1 MKKQIVWAAI
11 AAVALTSCQEEKDFQ
26 NAEKLEKGVSII
38 MQGGATTRS
47 GESTEVA
54 SAREGVSIEL
64 GKIGG
69 QTLYL
74 EETVVDL
81 NNIAPETK
89 GTPVYTENLGHLYRD
104 KVRVHTISG
113 DYTDDSNFD
122 AQDNQMYNNAW
133 RYQHEYSVNIWDPET
148 TDVEFY
154 VHAPS
159 DMTAATHGVSNVSG
173 YNNGSFSFS
182 YTSPTTAE
190 NQQDIVFGWAKA
202 NYSQYRAAYDAQGGL
217 RITLYH
223 ALSGVKFAIANDLAD
238 RTKNSIQVTGISL
251 IGLDNTGTC
260 TITDGGESISWA
272 SSKTATDN
280 ALSQAIDADDLVDFD
295 KATDKN
301 HFGDTY
307 FNGGTNQ
314 NLNDAQATKTFW
326 LIPQGFSDSDAV
338 LRISYTMNGRNEYLD
353 INLGDAIPST
363 TWSQGQLRTYT
374 LRLDEVNVKIED
386 TVTIATA
393 TEHIETPWGNEDIST
408 FKGSTKQDVTITNTS
423 NTDAY
428 IRVALIGQWRT
439 PSGDPVFGY
448 TDFTEGVQ
456 LVDSWYMDQF
466 VTVPPATKPAEK
478 QGKFTGLP
486 GNNWVKGDDGF
497 YYYTQA
503 VAPGKIIGTAPEG
516 ATNAADYLGD
526 PLFTKYEILST
537 PAAAIAGAIQNIHFT
552 LEIAVQAISTNKL
565 VNGTKYTNYQEAW
578 AAALASE

>member
-1 MKKQIVWAAI
+1 MKKQIVWAAL
-11 AAVALTSCQEEKDFQ
+11 AAIALTSCQEEKDFQ
-26 NAEKLEKGVSII
+26 KAEKLEKGVSII

-54 SAREGVSIEL
+54 SVREGVSIEL

-81 NNIAPETK
+81 NDIAPETK
-89 GTPVYTENLGHLYRD
+89 GTPVYTENLGFLYRD
-104 KVRVHTISG
+104 KVRVHTVRG
-113 DYTDDSNFD
+113 TFTDDSNFD
-122 AQDNQMYNNAW
+122 AQGNQMYNNAW
-133 RYQHEYSVNIWDPET
+133 RYKHEYSENIWDPET
-148 TDVEFY
+148 ADVEFY
-154 VHAPS
+154 VYAPS
-159 DMTAATHGVSNVSG
+159 DMTATAHGVSNIRDYSA
-173 YNNGSFSFS
+173 GSLKFS
-182 YTSPTTAE
+182 YTSPATATD
-190 NQQDIVFGWAKA
+190 QQDIVFGWAKA
-202 NYSQYRAAYDAQGGL
+202 NYGQYRAAYDAQGGL

-223 ALSGVKFAIANDLAD
+223 ALSGVKFAIANDLTD

-260 TITDGGESISWA
+260 TITNGGESISWA
-272 SSKTATDN
+272 SSKTATDT
-280 ALSQAIDADDLVDFD
+280 LSQAISPNDLVDFD

-307 FNGGTNQ
+307 FNGGTSQ

-326 LIPQGFSDSDAV
+326 VIPQSLNGSKAV
-338 LRISYTMNGRNEYLD
+338 LRINYTMNNRAEYLD
-353 INLGDAIPST
+353 INLGTAIPST
-363 TWSQGQLRTYT
+363 TWRKGELRTYT
-374 LRLDEVNVKIED
+374 LRLDEVKVKIED
-386 TVTIATA
+386 SVTIGTD
-393 TEHIETPWGNEDIST
+393 TEHIKTPWGEEDITT
-408 FKGSTKQDVTITNTS
+408 FKGSTKQNVVITNTS

-428 IRVALIGQWRT
+428 IRAAIIGQWRT

-448 TDFTEGVQ
+448 TDFTHGVQ
-456 LVDSWYMDQF
+456 AVDSWYMDQF

-486 GNNWVKGDDGF
+486 GTKWVKGDDGF
-497 YYYTQA
+497 YYYTDP
-503 VAPGKIIGTAPEG
+503 VAPGKKLGTAPEG
-516 ATNAADYLGD
+516 ATDAADYVGA

-537 PAAAIAGAIQNIHFT
+537 PAAAIAGAIQDIHFT

>member
-1 MKKQIVWAAI
+1 MKKQIVWAAL

-38 MQGGATTRS
+38 MQGGASTRS
-47 GESTEVA
+47 SESTETA
-54 SAREGVSIEL
+54 AREGVSIEL

-89 GTPVYTENLGHLYRD
+89 GTPVFTENLGHLYRD
-104 KVRVHTISG
+104 KVLVHTVRG
-113 DYTDDSNFD
+113 TFKDDSNFD
-122 AQDNQMYNNAW
+122 AVGDQMYNNAW
-133 RYQHEYSVNIWDPET
+133 RYSHEYSVDIWDPKT
-148 TDVEFY
+148 ADVEFY

-182 YTSPTTAE
+182 YTSPATATD
-190 NQQDIVFGWAKA
+190 QQDIVFGWAKA

-217 RITLYH
+217 RIKLYH
-223 ALSGVKFAIANDLAD
+223 ALSGIKFAIANDLTD

-251 IGLDNTGTC
+251 FDLDNTGTC
-260 TITDGGESISWA
+260 TVTDGGESISWE
-272 SSKTATDN
+272 SSNIATDT
-280 ALSQAIDADDLVDFD
+280 LSQAISPNDLVDFD
-295 KATDKN
+295 KNTDKN
-301 HFGDTY
+301 HFGKTY
-307 FNGGTNQ
+307 FDGGTSQ
-314 NLNDAQATKTFW
+314 NLNDAKATKTFW
-326 LIPQGFSDSDAV
+326 VIPQSLNGSAAV
-338 LRISYTMNGRNEYLD
+338 LRINYTMNNRAEYLD
-353 INLGDAIPST
+353 INLGTAIPST
-363 TWSQGQLRTYT
+363 TWGEGELRTYT
-374 LRLDEVNVKIED
+374 LRLDEVKVKIED
-386 TVTIATA
+386 SVDIKTA
-393 TEHIETPWGNEDIST
+393 TEHIETDWGEEDITT
-408 FKGSTKQDVTITNTS
+408 FKGSTKQNVVITNTS

-428 IRVALIGQWRT
+428 IRAAIIGQWRT

-478 QGKFTGLP
+478 QGKFSGLP
-486 GNNWVKGDDGF
+486 GANWVKGDDGF
-497 YYYTQA
+497 YYYTLP
-503 VAPGKIIGTAPEG
+503 VAPGKKLGTAPQG
-516 ATNAADYLGD
+516 ATDAADYVGE

-537 PAAAIAGAIQNIHFT
+537 PAAAIAGDIQDIHFT

-565 VNGTKYTNYQEAW
+565 VNGTKYSDYQEAW

>member
-47 GESTEVA
+47 SESTEVA

-104 KVRVHTISG
+104 KVRVHTVRG
-113 DYTDDSNFD
+113 TFTDDSNFD

-148 TDVEFY
+148 ADVEFY
-154 VHAPS
+154 VYAPS

-182 YTSPTTAE
+182 YTSPATAE

-202 NYSQYRAAYDAQGGL
+202 NYSQYRAAYGAQGGL

-223 ALSGVKFAIANDLAD
+223 ALSGVKFAIANDLTD

-260 TITDGGESISWA
+260 TITDGGKSISWA

-307 FNGGTNQ
+307 FNGGTSQ

-326 LIPQGFSDSDAV
+326 VIPQGFGANAASSKAV
-338 LRISYTMNGRNEYLD
+338 LRINYTMNGRAEYLD
-353 INLGDAIPST
+353 INLGTAIPST
-363 TWSQGQLRTYT
+363 TWGEGELRTYT
-374 LRLDEVNVKIED
+374 LRLDEVKVKIED
-386 TVTIATA
+386 SVTIKND
-393 TEHIETPWGNEDIST
+393 TETIHTDWGDKTVST
-408 FKGSTKQDVTITNTS
+408 FKGSTKQDVVITNTS

-428 IRVALIGQWRT
+428 IRAAIIGQWRT

-448 TDFTEGVQ
+448 TDFTHGVQ
-456 LVDSWYMDQF
+456 AVDSWYMDQF
-466 VTVPPATKPAEK
+466 VAKTYK
-478 QGKFTGLP
+478 QGEFSDLP
-486 GNNWVKGDDGF
+486 GDNWVKGEDDDF
-497 YYYTQA
+497 YYYTVA
-503 VAPGKIIGTAPEG
+503 VPAG
-516 ATNAADYLGD
+516 AVVPDK
-526 PLFTKYEILST
+526 LFTSYLVKST
-537 PAAAIAGAIQNIHFT
+537 PAAAIAGEIQDIHFT

-565 VNGTKYTNYQEAW
+565 VNGTKYSDYQEAW